1 MYIFADIYMYN
12 YVLCR
17 LTLFITEVKYSQCTT
32 LMLQQAT
39 VKEQEVTSDE
49 VSVYKEN
56 QVSGLLF
63 MQAVTMIYLTPKIIP
78 TCIPK
83 FHLLQYFKNPL
94 LLVRQ

>member
-63 MQAVTMIYLTPKIIP
+63 IP

>member
-1 MYIFADIYMYN
+1 
-12 YVLCR
+12 
-17 LTLFITEVKYSQCTT
+17 
-32 LMLQQAT
+32 MLQQAT
-39 VKEQEVTSDE
+39 VKEQEVASDE

-63 MQAVTMIYLTPKIIP
+63 MQAVTMIYLTLKIIP